1 MLKGILVYFAAAFF
15 EILGC
20 FSFWAYFRLGKSAL
34 FLGLGGAS
42 LAAFAVALTR
52 VNLDFAGRAY
62 AVYGG
67 ICIVSSLLWLH
78 FVEKQAFTKWD
89 LIGGA
94 ICLLGAC
101 VVLYGGRGLN
111 LS

>member
-1 MLKGILVYFAAAFF
+1 MAAFF
-15 EILGC
+15 EVLGC

-34 FLGLGGAS
+34 FLARGAVS

-67 ICIVSSLLWLH
+67 IYIVSTLLWLH
-78 FVEKQAFTKWD
+78 FVEKQAFTK
-89 LIGGA
+89 
-94 ICLLGAC
+94 
-101 VVLYGGRGLN
+101 
-111 LS
+111 

>member
-1 MLKGILVYFAAAFF
+1 MLKEISLYFVAAFF
-15 EILGC
+15 EVLGC

-34 FLGLGGAS
+34 FLARGAVS

-67 ICIVSSLLWLH
+67 IYIVSTLLWLH
-78 FVEKQAFTKWD
+78 FVEKQAFTK
-89 LIGGA
+89 
-94 ICLLGAC
+94 
-101 VVLYGGRGLN
+101 
-111 LS
+111 

>member
-1 MLKGILVYFAAAFF
+1 MYYK
-15 EILGC
+15 
-20 FSFWAYFRLGKSAL
+20 RAL
-34 FLGLGGAS
+34 FLALGAAS
-42 LAAFAVALTR
+42 LAAFAFILTR

-67 ICIVSSLLWLH
+67 IYIVSSLLWLH

-101 VVLYGGRGLN
+101 AVLYGGRG
-111 LS
+111 

>member
-1 MLKGILVYFAAAFF
+1 MLKEILLYFAAAFF

-34 FLGLGGAS
+34 FLGLGGVA
-42 LAAFAVALTR
+42 LAAFAFILTR

-67 ICIVSSLLWLH
+67 IYIVSSLLWLH

-94 ICLLGAC
+94 ICLLGSC
-101 VVLYGGRGLN
+101 VVLYGGRG
-111 LS
+111 

>member
-1 MLKGILVYFAAAFF
+1 MR
-15 EILGC
+15 
-20 FSFWAYFRLGKSAL
+20 FWAAL
-34 FLGLGGAS
+34 AFGRVLQKRAVFGAWRG
-42 LAAFAVALTR
+42 VARDVCFYLTR

-67 ICIVSSLLWLH
+67 IYIVSSLLWLH
-78 FVEKQAFTKWD
+78 FVEKQAFTKWG

-101 VVLYGGRGLN
+101 AVLYGGRG
-111 LS
+111 

>member
-1 MLKGILVYFAAAFF
+1 MLKEISLYFAAAFF

-20 FSFWAYFRLGKSAL
+20 FSFWAYFRLGSAL

-67 ICIVSSLLWLH
+67 IYIVSSLLWLH
-78 FVEKQAFTKWD
+78 FVEKQAFTKWG

-101 VVLYGGRGLN
+101 AVLYGGRG
-111 LS
+111 

>member
-1 MLKGILVYFAAAFF
+1 MLKEILLYFAAAFF
-15 EILGC
+15 EIFGC

-42 LAAFAVALTR
+42 LAAFAFILAR
-52 VNLDFAGRAY
+52 VNLNFAGCAY
-62 AVYGG
+62 AVYGV
-67 ICIVSSLLWLH
+67 IYIVSSLLWLH
-78 FVEKQAFTKWD
+78 FVEKQAFTKWG

-101 VVLYGGRGLN
+101 AVLYGGRG
-111 LS
+111 

>member
-1 MLKGILVYFAAAFF
+1 M
-15 EILGC
+15 
-20 FSFWAYFRLGKSAL
+20 
-34 FLGLGGAS
+34 GLGGAS
-42 LAAFAVALTR
+42 LAMFAFILAR

-67 ICIVSSLLWLH
+67 IYIVSSLLWLH
-78 FVEKQAFTKWD
+78 FVEKQAFTKWG

-101 VVLYGGRGLN
+101 AVLYGGRG
-111 LS
+111 

>member
-1 MLKGILVYFAAAFF
+1 MLKEILLYFAAAFF

-42 LAAFAVALTR
+42 LAAFAVTLTR

-67 ICIVSSLLWLH
+67 IYIVSSLLWLH

-89 LIGGA
+89 LIGGT

-101 VVLYGGRGLN
+101 AVLYGGRG
-111 LS
+111 

>member
-1 MLKGILVYFAAAFF
+1 MR
-15 EILGC
+15 
-20 FSFWAYFRLGKSAL
+20 FWAYFRLGKSAL
-34 FLGLGGAS
+34 FLGLGSAS
-42 LAAFAVALTR
+42 LAAFAYILTQ

-67 ICIVSSLLWLH
+67 IYIISSLLWLH
-78 FVEKQAFTKWD
+78 FVEKQAFTEWD

-101 VVLYGGRGLN
+101 VVL
-111 LS
+111 

>member
-1 MLKGILVYFAAAFF
+1 M
-15 EILGC
+15 GC
-20 FSFWAYFRLGKSAL
+20 FSFWAYFRLGTSAL
-34 FLGLGGAS
+34 FLGLGATS

-52 VNLDFAGRAY
+52 ANLDFAGRAY

-67 ICIVSSLLWLH
+67 IYIVSSLLWLH

-101 VVLYGGRGLN
+101 AVLYGGRG
-111 LS
+111 

>member
-1 MLKGILVYFAAAFF
+1 LR
-15 EILGC
+15 
-20 FSFWAYFRLGKSAL
+20 FWAALAFWRILRLGKSAL
-34 FLGLGGAS
+34 FLALGAAS

-67 ICIVSSLLWLH
+67 IYIVSSLLWLH

-101 VVLYGGRGLN
+101 VVLYGGRG
-111 LS
+111 

>member
-1 MLKGILVYFAAAFF
+1 MR
-15 EILGC
+15 
-20 FSFWAYFRLGKSAL
+20 FWAAL
-34 FLGLGGAS
+34 
-42 LAAFAVALTR
+42 AFGRVLQKRAVFGVRRGVARDVWR
-52 VNLDFAGRAY
+52 VNLDFTGRAY

-67 ICIVSSLLWLH
+67 VYIVSSLLWLH

-101 VVLYGGRGLN
+101 AVLYGGRG
-111 LS
+111 

>member
-1 MLKGILVYFAAAFF
+1 MY
-15 EILGC
+15 
-20 FSFWAYFRLGKSAL
+20 YKSAL

-42 LAAFAVALTR
+42 LAMFAFILTR

-67 ICIVSSLLWLH
+67 IYIVSSLLWLH
-78 FVEKQAFTKWD
+78 FVEKQAFIKWG
-89 LIGGA
+89 LIGSA

-101 VVLYGGRGLN
+101 AVLYGGRG
-111 LS
+111 

>member
-1 MLKGILVYFAAAFF
+1 MIYFAAAFF

>member
-1 MLKGILVYFAAAFF
+1 MY
-15 EILGC
+15 
-20 FSFWAYFRLGKSAL
+20 YKSAL

-42 LAAFAVALTR
+42 LAAFAYVLTR

-67 ICIVSSLLWLH
+67 IYIVSSLLWLH

>member
-1 MLKGILVYFAAAFF
+1 MRFWAALAFGR
-15 EILGC
+15 ILGWAKARC
-20 FSFWAYFRLGKSAL
+20 FWGSAERRSRCLLL
-34 FLGLGGAS
+34 F
-42 LAAFAVALTR
+42 LTR

-67 ICIVSSLLWLH
+67 IYIVSSLLWLH

-101 VVLYGGRGLN
+101 AVLYGGRG
-111 LS
+111 